1 MAFELPAL
9 PYARDALVPHMSPET
24 FDYHYAKHH
33 QAYLTRLNQL
43 VDGTPEA
50 GKSLEEIIRT
60 SAGVLFNQAAQVWN
74 HTFFWSCLKP
84 GGGGTPTGALADAI
98 NRDFG
103 SFEAFK
109 EKFATAT
116 AGQFGSGWGWLVV
129 KDGRLEVMT
138 TSNADLP
145 MKHGATALFTI
156 DVWEHAYYIDYRND
170 RVRFIKT
177 ILENLANW
185 DFAAQN
191 LASAS

>member
-43 VDGTPEA
+43 VDGTPDA
-50 GKSLEEIIRT
+50 SKSLEEIIR
-60 SAGVLFNQAAQVWN
+60 SSSGVLFNQAAQVWN

-84 GGGGTPTGALADAI
+84 GGGGAPTGALADAI

-109 EKFATAT
+109 DKFATAT

-177 ILENLANW
+177 ILESLANW

>member
-9 PYARDALVPHMSPET
+9 PYARDALMPHMSPET

-43 VDGTPEA
+43 VDGTPDA
-50 GKSLEEIIRT
+50 SKSLEEIIR
-60 SAGVLFNQAAQVWN
+60 SSSGVLFNQAAQVWN

-84 GGGGTPTGALADAI
+84 GGGGAPTGALADAI

-109 EKFATAT
+109 DKFATAT

-156 DVWEHAYYIDYRND
+156 DVWEHAYYIDSRND

-177 ILENLANW
+177 ILETLATW